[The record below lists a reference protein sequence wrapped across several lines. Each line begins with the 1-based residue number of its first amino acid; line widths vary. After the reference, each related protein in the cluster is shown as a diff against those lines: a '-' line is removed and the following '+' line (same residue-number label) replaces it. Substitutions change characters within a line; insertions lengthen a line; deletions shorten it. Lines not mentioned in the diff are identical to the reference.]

1 MRGAFIANHA
11 HCARKGKG
19 EPNTQGSKLAVR
31 GSGGRGGQ
39 SMSGSGGRG
48 GCRGDVRRRRQ
59 PRPGASQG
67 SSWGRGSLKEGC
79 VERVGMNKPWL
90 TFKSSLGREGRVSVC
105 HRFSR
110 GHRQVVLEVQ
120 TQTWSPTVPQA
131 AARARQEPL
140 SRKSLYQE
148 KRKSQLAKRKL
159 GRTDLAWAVLLLRHS
174 TTPPT
179 AAAPQPAP
187 VGACVDRGPGP
198 ATFFCRPNR

>member
-1 MRGAFIANHA
+1 MWGAFVANHA
-11 HCARKGKG
+11 RFARKGRG
-19 EPNTQGSKLAVR
+19 EPNRRGSKLAVH
-31 GSGGRGGQ
+31 GSSGRGGQ
-39 SMSGSGGRG
+39 SVDGSGGHG
-48 GCRGDVRRRRQ
+48 GCCGDMRRRQQ

-110 GHRQVVLEVQ
+110 GHGQVVLEVQ

-148 KRKSQLAKRKL
+148 KRKSQLSKENWD
-159 GRTDLAWAVLLLRHS
+159 GHT
-174 TTPPT
+174 
-179 AAAPQPAP
+179 Q
-187 VGACVDRGPGP
+187 PGP
-198 ATFFCRPNR
+198 CYYLSIQRPRPRQQRLSPRLLACA